1 MIALAH
7 GTHYAGCTSCGNA
20 ESHTALLY
28 VRAAD
33 VELDGR
39 NIVESVD
46 AGGTFCIVVGR
57 RTAYID
63 NHVGVDVL
71 YLRIDVLA
79 EVVDTLVLQ
88 TDAVEHTLCCL
99 SHTRIVVALARIE
112 RSALNDDAT
121 YAVERYEVGEFEAV
135 AECSRCGHNGILEFQ
150 TAYFYT

>member
-7 GTHYAGCTSCGNA
+7 GTYYAGCTSCGNA

-28 VRAAD
+28 VGAAD

-46 AGGTFCIVVGR
+46 ASSTLGIVVGR

-63 NHVGVDVL
+63 NHIGVDVFN
-71 YLRIDVLA
+71 LRIDVLA

-88 TDAVEHTLCCL
+88 TNAVEHTLCCL

-121 YAVERYEVGEFEAV
+121 YAVEWHEVGEFEAV